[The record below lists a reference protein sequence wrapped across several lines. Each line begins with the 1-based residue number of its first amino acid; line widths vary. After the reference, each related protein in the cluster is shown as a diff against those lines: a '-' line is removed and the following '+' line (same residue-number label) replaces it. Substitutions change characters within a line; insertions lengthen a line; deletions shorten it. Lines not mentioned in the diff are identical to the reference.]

1 MDAAYAWEW
10 ASLLL
15 RWLHVI
21 TAIAW
26 IGASFY
32 FIALD
37 NSLEP
42 PKDGDPLV
50 RGEQWSLHGGG
61 FYYKKKYAGA
71 PPALPERLHWFKW
84 EAYWTWISGFALFA
98 LLYWGRAETYLVDPQ
113 VLELPVWAAILLSL
127 LIIVAGWVVYDQL
140 CKRLWGREELITAL
154 SFLWIAV
161 LGVVATQLFSGRGA
175 FLVIGVTMGTVMA
188 ANVAH
193 IIIPGQRRMV
203 AAIAAGREPDPR
215 DGAAGK
221 QRSVHN
227 TYVTLPV
234 LLMMLSPHYPM
245 LTQGRWN
252 WLSLIL
258 LIVSGALIRQFF
270 VLRHSGRS
278 NWALPVGG
286 AVALGALAWLVAPR
300 PDPRFAGV
308 EAPPFAEVQAVVSAR
323 CTTCHAANPSFDGI
337 AAAPKGV
344 MLETP
349 QQIRRWAQSLRQ
361 QVESEAMPPG
371 NLTEITDEERGK
383 IIAWVA
389 AGAKLD

>member
-1 MDAAYAWEW
+1 MDAAYLWEW

-37 NSLEP
+37 NSLEA

-61 FYYKKKYAGA
+61 FYYKKKFKGA
-71 PPALPERLHWFKW
+71 PPAMPATLHWFKW

-98 LLYWGRAETYLVDPQ
+98 LLYWGRAETYLIDPE
-113 VLELPVWAAILLSL
+113 VADISVWTAVAASIA
-127 LIIVAGWVVYDQL
+127 IIVAGWVVYDQL
-140 CKRLWGREELITAL
+140 CKRLWGREGLITAL
-154 SFLWIAV
+154 AFLWVSV

-175 FLVIGVTMGTVMA
+175 FLVIGVTMGTAMA

-193 IIIPGQRRMV
+193 VIIPGQRRMV
-203 AAIAAGREPDPR
+203 KAIEAGQEPDPK
-215 DGAAGK
+215 DGLAGK

-252 WLSLIL
+252 WVSLIL
-258 LIVSGALIRQFF
+258 LVVAGALIRQFF

-308 EAPPFAEVQAVVSAR
+308 EAPPFAEVQAIVAAR
-323 CTTCHAANPSFDGI
+323 CATCHAANPSFDGI
-337 AAAPKGV
+337 GAPPKGV
-344 MLETP
+344 VMETA
-349 QQIRRWAQSLRQ
+349 QQIRRWAQPMRQ
-361 QVESEAMPPG
+361 QVASEAMPPG
-371 NLTEITDEERGK
+371 NLTDITDEERGK
-383 IIAWVA
+383 ILAWVA
-389 AGAKLD
+389 GGARLD

>member
-1 MDAAYAWEW
+1 MITE
-10 ASLLL
+10 LL
-15 RWLHVI
+15 RDRAR
-21 TAIAW
+21 T
-26 IGASFY
+26 
-32 FIALD
+32 
-37 NSLEP
+37 P
-42 PKDGDPLV
+42 C
-50 RGEQWSLHGGG
+50 
-61 FYYKKKYAGA
+61 
-71 PPALPERLHWFKW
+71 RL
-84 EAYWTWISGFALFA
+84 
-98 LLYWGRAETYLVDPQ
+98 
-113 VLELPVWAAILLSL
+113 
-127 LIIVAGWVVYDQL
+127 
-140 CKRLWGREELITAL
+140 
-154 SFLWIAV
+154 LWIAV